1 MFLVYICGIKQLSM
15 KNFLAVM
22 GSLLLAVIAAL
33 PARGNTVM
41 NDAGVKI
48 MVISDPHL
56 LAPSLVGNSTA
67 AKQLAA
73 GDMKL
78 VLESDLIVG
87 RMVDEIIKE
96 SFFILVL
103 NHFKSLIL
111 FPPFF

>member
-1 MFLVYICGIKQLSM
+1 MI
-15 KNFLAVM
+15 

-41 NDAGVKI
+41 NDTEVKI

-56 LAPSLVGNSTA
+56 LAPSLVGNSMA

-78 VLESDLIVG
+78 VLESDMIVG

-96 SFFILVL
+96 KPQLLLITGDLTFNGSRASHERLV
-103 NHFKSLIL
+103 SQ
-111 FPPFF
+111 PRG